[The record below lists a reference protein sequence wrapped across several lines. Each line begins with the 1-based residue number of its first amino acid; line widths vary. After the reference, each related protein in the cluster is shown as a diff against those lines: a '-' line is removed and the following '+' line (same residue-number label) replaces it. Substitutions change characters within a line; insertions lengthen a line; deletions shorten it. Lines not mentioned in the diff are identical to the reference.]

1 MALRAGVV
9 LPMTS
14 ALNQKTMPRTA
25 LLQTSSMKLSRLL
38 PFTLFILTPLIADQ
52 FAYIQPD
59 MAKKALALLQK
70 EKDVFFYCEPCGE
83 VAGKIEPIKTVD
95 EIDVNYEGHHEVRI
109 NGAGIDLAY
118 TYIRRNGKWKN
129 IAFELGLKPHG
140 VSAEVPFN
148 APPRKPTPDR

>member
-1 MALRAGVV
+1 
-9 LPMTS
+9 
-14 ALNQKTMPRTA
+14 MPRTA
-25 LLQTSSMKLSRLL
+25 LLHTSTMKLPRFALFALL
-38 PFTLFILTPLIADQ
+38 ALSPIVADQ

-59 MAKKALALLQK
+59 LAKKALALLQK
-70 EKDVFFYCEPCGE
+70 EKDVFFYCELCGE
-83 VAGKIEPIKTVD
+83 LAGKIETIKTVD
-95 EIDVNYEGHHEVRI
+95 EIDVNYEGRHELRI

-140 VSAEVPFN
+140 ASAEVPFN

>member
-1 MALRAGVV
+1 
-9 LPMTS
+9 
-14 ALNQKTMPRTA
+14 MPRT
-25 LLQTSSMKLSRLL
+25 LHLQTSSMKLPRLFL
-38 PFTLFILTPLIADQ
+38 FTLLALSPLFADQ

-59 MAKKALALLQK
+59 VAKKALALLQK
-70 EKDVFFYCEPCGE
+70 EKDVFFYCELCGE
-83 VAGKIEPIKTVD
+83 LTGKVEPIKTVD
-95 EIDVNYEGHHEVRI
+95 EIDVNYEGRHEVRI

-140 VSAEVPFN
+140 ASAEVPFN

>member
-1 MALRAGVV
+1 
-9 LPMTS
+9 
-14 ALNQKTMPRTA
+14 MPRTG
-25 LLQTSSMKLSRLL
+25 LSQTSSMKLFRLVL
-38 PFTLFILTPLIADQ
+38 FTLFALSPLAADQ

-59 MAKKALALLQK
+59 VAKKALALLQK
-70 EKDVFFYCEPCGE
+70 EKDVFFYCELCGE
-83 VAGKIEPIKTVD
+83 LSGKVEPIKTVD
-95 EIDVNYEGHHEVRI
+95 EIDVNYEGRHEVRI

-140 VSAEVPFN
+140 ASAEVPFN

>member
-1 MALRAGVV
+1 
-9 LPMTS
+9 
-14 ALNQKTMPRTA
+14 MPRTR
-25 LLQTSSMKLSRLL
+25 LLQTSSMKILHIVL
-38 PFTLFILTPLIADQ
+38 FTLVALTPLAADQ

-70 EKDVFFYCEPCGE
+70 EKDFFSYCEPCGE
-83 VAGKIEPIKTVD
+83 VAGKVEAIKSVD
-95 EIDVNYEGHHEVRI
+95 EVDVNYEGHHEVRI

-148 APPRKPTPDR
+148 APTRKPTPDR